1 MAGEIVE
8 PISLDFQ
15 AVSFNSGSI
24 SFGRFENESLCWE
37 RRSSFSHNRYLEE
50 VEKCSKPGLVIEKK
64 AYFEAR
70 FRNKGIMGLN
80 SPESRNEI
88 AEYQTSEKYDIA
100 DDTINRMNNEEIHSP
115 CFDEFKEPET
125 EIEVKVENIDS
136 RVTEGKE
143 RGSSSKEK
151 NSSQAEYM
159 KPRLAVRVSVSSQVS
174 KGSDKKPSA
183 KIVDKIPTRV
193 KAEKKSLEAS
203 ARREKIPMQKTTKN
217 EPVSNSR
224 GLNEIKRG
232 EKESKNRGIEE
243 TRSASSLLRKVP
255 NRVHES
261 ENRIKPA
268 VGISQTRIK
277 HDTSSRF
284 GFKCNERAEKRK
296 EFDMKIEERIHAKEA
311 EMHQLQEKNQEKT
324 EAQVKLLRKSLNF
337 KAKPLPSF
345 YHGVIHDSSDRN
357 KAKSSNVARKIETK
371 SLNSSVKNGA
381 ILKNAPRR
389 RSDPPLV
396 SGATSCHSTVTSES
410 SPSSPGSE
418 ISKGRKVVPARVDNK
433 IYKGKTIDGN
443 KIIKNKNIAIG
454 TAFGNNLETGR
465 KAVVIV

>member
-8 PISLDFQ
+8 PITLDFQ

-80 SPESRNEI
+80 SPETRNEI
-88 AEYQTSEKYDIA
+88 AEYQTSEKDDIS
-100 DDTINRMNNEEIHSP
+100 DETINRMNNDEIHSP

-125 EIEVKVENIDS
+125 EIEVKAENLDS

-159 KPRLAVRVSVSSQVS
+159 KPRLAVQVSVSSKAS
-174 KGSDKKPSA
+174 KGSDKKPST

-203 ARREKIPMQKTTKN
+203 AREKFPMHKTTKN
-217 EPVSNSR
+217 EPVSKSR
-224 GLNEIKRG
+224 GLNEIKRS
-232 EKESKNRGIEE
+232 EKESRNRGIEE
-243 TRSASSLLRKVP
+243 TRSGSSLLRKVP
-255 NRVHES
+255 SRVHES

-268 VGISQTRIK
+268 VGISQPRIK

-296 EFDMKIEERIHAKEA
+296 EFDMKIEERVHAKEA

-345 YHGVIHDSSDRN
+345 YHGVVHNSSDRN
-357 KAKSSNVARKIETK
+357 KAKASNVKARKIETK
-371 SLNSSVKNGA
+371 PFNSSGKNGA
-381 ILKNAPRR
+381 ILKNAPKK

-410 SPSSPGSE
+410 SPSSPASE
-418 ISKGRKVVPARVDNK
+418 ISKGRKVVPARVDK
-433 IYKGKTIDGN
+433 IYKGKTMDGN
-443 KIIKNKNIAIG
+443 KIIKNKNITIHN
-454 TAFGNNLETGR
+454 AFGNNLETRR
-465 KAVVIV
+465 KAVVLV

>member
-70 FRNKGIMGLN
+70 FRNKGIMGTLN

-88 AEYQTSEKYDIA
+88 TEFQTSEKIDIS
-100 DDTINRMNNEEIHSP
+100 DETINRDEIHSP

-125 EIEVKVENIDS
+125 EIEVKAENFDS
-136 RVTEGKE
+136 RVTEGKQ
-143 RGSSSKEK
+143 RGSSSEVCSFFFHACTCIEAEK
-151 NSSQAEYM
+151 NSSQAENM
-159 KPRLAVRVSVSSQVS
+159 KPRLAVRVSVSSKAS
-174 KGSDKKPSA
+174 KGSDKKPST
-183 KIVDKIPTRV
+183 KIVDRIPTRV

-203 ARREKIPMQKTTKN
+203 ARREKIPMHQTTKN
-217 EPVSNSR
+217 EPASKSR

-232 EKESKNRGIEE
+232 EKESRNRGIEE
-243 TRSASSLLRKVP
+243 TRSGSSLLRKVP
-255 NRVHES
+255 SRVHES

-268 VGISQTRIK
+268 VSISQPRIK

-296 EFDMKIEERIHAKEA
+296 ESTRFLFFYLFTLSINQFDMKIEERIHAKEA

-345 YHGVIHDSSDRN
+345 YHGAIHDSSDRN
-357 KAKSSNVARKIETK
+357 K
-371 SLNSSVKNGA
+371 
-381 ILKNAPRR
+381 
-389 RSDPPLV
+389 
-396 SGATSCHSTVTSES
+396 
-410 SPSSPGSE
+410 
-418 ISKGRKVVPARVDNK
+418 VPERVFK
-433 IYKGKTIDGN
+433 K
-443 KIIKNKNIAIG
+443 
-454 TAFGNNLETGR
+454 FLF
-465 KAVVIV
+465 IV